1 MPPVFLVFLPAA
13 LRRGFIPYYPPSTA
27 FHKAR
32 EDRKMTEI
40 YVDADACPVK
50 DEIVRVAERH
60 GLPVQMVSDG
70 GIRPNPHPLVTMTI
84 VTQGADAADD
94 WIAERIAANDI
105 CVTNDIPL
113 AARCIEAGA
122 RVVRP
127 NGEPL
132 NSNSIGGVLATRNLM
147 TDLRSAGAVT
157 GGPRPFDKKDRSK
170 FLDFMERTIRDVL
183 R

>member
-1 MPPVFLVFLPAA
+1 MP
-13 LRRGFIPYYPPSTA
+13 
-27 FHKAR
+27 
-32 EDRKMTEI
+32 EI

-60 GLPVQMVSDG
+60 QLHVHLVSNSG
-70 GIRPNPHPLVTMTI
+70 MFGFHGHPLVTQT
-84 VTQGADAADD
+84 VVADGADVADD
-94 WIAERIAANDI
+94 WIAERIGAGDI
-105 CVTNDIPL
+105 CITNDIPL

-122 RVVRP
+122 LVIRP

-132 NSNSIGGVLATRNLM
+132 DANSIGSVLATRNLM
-147 TDLRSAGAVT
+147 TDLRSAGTVT

-170 FLDFMERTIRDVL
+170 FLDFLERTIRQVL